1 MIAAVELYR
10 PSSVGSLPLP
20 LVAIRSFDRSFVRS
34 FVRATPVRPRDDD
47 AEEEARSTIERRAR

>member
-1 MIAAVELYR
+1 MI
-10 PSSVGSLPLP
+10 
-20 LVAIRSFDRSFVRS
+20 DRSIDRSIVRS

>member
-20 LVAIRSFDRSFVRS
+20 LVAL
-34 FVRATPVRPRDDD
+34 
-47 AEEEARSTIERRAR
+47 EEVLKE

>member
-10 PSSVGSLPLP
+10 PRVASVRSRYRSSIL
-20 LVAIRSFDRSFVRS
+20 DRS